1 MRRALRGLLLL
12 TFVLIAATQ
21 PVSGS
26 QAQVVLSGERQVY
39 VFLAPGVSFEEM
51 LSVPNIR
58 AVARTG
64 GAGLMSLQRA
74 PGAAPFP
81 FPTGPGTQ
89 VSVFRLPAPGEG
101 LDRAHGLVRIGDR
114 VRSIVPSTPGSE
126 VLVIVA
132 SMGSSPA
139 MAAAKD
145 DLHPVVLAEAGAE
158 RLFHVWRPI
167 RALTWDS
174 TRRAG
179 VVSDLDLAATVD
191 AFLGAP
197 PAAEG
202 SRIRIVNAPAPVDLH
217 ERYLAMRRMA
227 VPLPAAAGV
236 YVTLAGLFAVAI
248 LARRDRVPPRLM
260 SLAGWL
266 SLTVPIL
273 AVALLAAGHLPTLS
287 YATVLPFVIGVTV
300 AGTLAVVPLRRFG
313 TLTPPAAIGAGVLVF
328 FAVEAALGW
337 TAALTPFLGGS
348 ELDGGRFYG
357 LPNEF
362 IGLLIGASL
371 YLVAGWKP
379 WSGFVVIVSVA
390 MFAGLPGIGANLGG
404 AVSLFAAG
412 GLWLALRS
420 RGRLGWRG
428 LALAGAVVV
437 VGTGAVLLAN
447 RFLAST
453 PTHITRFEEA
463 GGGLGHVLR
472 TIGDRLLVGWRLIV
486 RNPFAL
492 VPVLG
497 VPASLFAVLRPAT
510 PVREALER
518 HPEWRDAILVILLAS
533 AVAYLA
539 NDSGAAAC
547 GLGFGLGLGGL
558 LYVSCAGQTWKMD
571 AT

>member
-1 MRRALRGLLLL
+1 M
-12 TFVLIAATQ
+12 AAAQ

-26 QAQVVLSGERQVY
+26 RAQVVLAGERHVY
-39 VFLAPGVSFEEM
+39 IFLAPAVSFEEM

-58 AVARTG
+58 AVARAG

-74 PGAAPFP
+74 PGTALLP
-81 FPTGPGTQ
+81 FPTGPGTL

-101 LDRAHGLVRIGDR
+101 PDRAHGLARIGGR
-114 VRSIVPSTPGSE
+114 VRTIVPSTPGSE

-132 SMGSSPA
+132 SMSSSPA

-145 DLHPVVLAEAGAE
+145 DLHPVVLAETGAE

-167 RALTWDS
+167 SALTSDS
-174 TRRAG
+174 TRRTG

-202 SRIRIVNAPAPVDLH
+202 SPIRIVDAPAPLDLH

-227 VPLPAAAGV
+227 VPLPAAAGI
-236 YVTLAGLFAVAI
+236 YVTLAGLFAVAMI
-248 LARRDRVPPRLM
+248 ARRGRVHPRLL

-266 SLTVPIL
+266 ALTVPVL
-273 AVALLAAGHLPTLS
+273 AVALLAAGHLRTLS

-300 AGTLAVVPLRRFG
+300 AGTLAVVPLRRLG
-313 TLTPPAAIGAGVLVF
+313 TLAPPIAIGAGVLVF

-371 YLVAGWKP
+371 YLVSRWRP
-379 WSGFVVIVSVA
+379 WQGFFLILAVA
-390 MFAGLPGIGANLGG
+390 FFAGLPGIGANLGG
-404 AVSLFAAG
+404 SIALFAAA
-412 GLWLALRS
+412 GLWVTLRA
-420 RGRLGWRG
+420 RGRLGWKE

-437 VGTGAVLLAN
+437 AGVVAVLLAH
-447 RFLAST
+447 RFLTSS
-453 PTHITRFEEA
+453 PTHVTRFVETS
-463 GGGLGHVLR
+463 GGLSHAWR
-472 TIGDRLLVGWRLIV
+472 TFADRLLVGWRLIE

-492 VPVLG
+492 VPALG
-497 VPASLFAVLRPAT
+497 VPASLLAVLRPAT
-510 PVREALER
+510 PVREAFER
-518 HPEWRDAILVILLAS
+518 HPEWRDAMLVILLAS

-558 LYVSCAGQTWKMD
+558 LYVSCAEQTWKMD
-571 AT
+571 AA